1 MMTLSQKIRRL
12 LRDRY
17 INYFADRAGVNHTTI
32 TALAAGRRDPRIFVI
47 RAVAGALN
55 VRLCWLLDDARQ
67 WPPSGCAGRQ
77 KCKSPRV
84 ATRGRCGLSIPE
96 KIQRLTAGRRVGR
109 LAVSAGIP
117 PHTFSCARRGAY
129 TLRLAGMRLIAAALG
144 VRLCWLIDDNQGMPA
159 LPAMPCKNPPMAIG
173 GRSEAAPPEI
183 ITSPVV
189 TDAINTTPVN
199 VTPVITR

>member
-55 VRLCWLLDDARQ
+55 VKLCWLLDETRD
-67 WPPSGCAGRQ
+67 WPPAPCAGRRTCREQ
-77 KCKSPRV
+77 RPRM
-84 ATRGRCGLSIPE
+84 AMRGLSIPE

-109 LAVSAGIP
+109 LAASAGIP
-117 PHTFSCARRGAY
+117 PHTFNCARRGAY